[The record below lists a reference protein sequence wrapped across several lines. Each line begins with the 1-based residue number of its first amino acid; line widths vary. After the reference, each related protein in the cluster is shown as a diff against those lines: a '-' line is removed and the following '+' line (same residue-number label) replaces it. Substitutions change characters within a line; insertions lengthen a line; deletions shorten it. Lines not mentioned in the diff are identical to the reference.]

1 MPWQRAFRVVKHGR
15 QMLPAITPQA
25 KTPAPQASQH
35 FWHALR
41 TGIAAAAAYGL
52 AEWIG
57 IPESYWAAI
66 SAIIVMQSS
75 LGAAWS
81 TSKQRLLG
89 TLLGVALGACLVSA
103 LGTPHV
109 LFYGLVMVLLG
120 WLCSLLRMELIG
132 YRFAGVTFTIVVLV
146 ADPQQVWWV
155 GLYRFLEVSLGITTS
170 LLVTAVSARL
180 TQANA

>member
-1 MPWQRAFRVVKHGR
+1 MPRHEEPAVVLHRR
-15 QMLPAITPQA
+15 QTPQ
-25 KTPAPQASQH
+25 SQTSEH
-35 FWHALR
+35 LWHALR
-41 TGIAAAAAYGL
+41 TGSAAAAAYGL

-89 TLLGVALGACLVSA
+89 TLLGGGLGACLVSVVD
-103 LGTPHV
+103 LPHV
-109 LFYGLVMVLLG
+109 VLYGVVLVLLG
-120 WLCSLLRMELIG
+120 WFCVLLRMELVG

-155 GLYRFLEVSLGITTS
+155 GTYRFLEVSLGIVSS
-170 LLVTAVSARL
+170 LVVTAVSSRIARVC
-180 TQANA
+180 AG

>member
-1 MPWQRAFRVVKHGR
+1 
-15 QMLPAITPQA
+15 
-25 KTPAPQASQH
+25 
-35 FWHALR
+35 
-41 TGIAAAAAYGL
+41 
-52 AEWIG
+52 
-57 IPESYWAAI
+57 
-66 SAIIVMQSS
+66 MQSS

-89 TLLGVALGACLVSA
+89 TLLGVVLGACLVGA

-109 LFYGLVMVLLG
+109 ALYGLVMVLLG
-120 WLCSLLRMELIG
+120 GLCSLLRMEVIG

-170 LLVTAVSARL
+170 LVVTAVSARL
-180 TQANA
+180 TRLSA

>member
-1 MPWQRAFRVVKHGR
+1 MVLQG
-15 QMLPAITPQA
+15 PQLLRT
-25 KTPAPQASQH
+25 KTDQVSLSQAPRPQH
-35 FWHALR
+35 LWHALR
-41 TGIAAAAAYGL
+41 TGIAAASAYGL

-57 IPESYWAAI
+57 IPESYWSAI

-89 TLLGVALGACLVSA
+89 TLLGVVIGACLVGA
-103 LGTPHV
+103 FGTPHV
-109 LFYGLVMVLLG
+109 AFYGLVMVLLG
-120 WLCSLLRMELIG
+120 GLCSLLRMEVIG

-146 ADPQQVWWV
+146 ANPQQVWWV

-170 LLVTAVSARL
+170 LVVTAVSARL
-180 TQANA
+180 TSLRA

>member
-1 MPWQRAFRVVKHGR
+1 MVWRCNVPVARERLEATQHLGHAVRT
-15 QMLPAITPQA
+15 AI
-25 KTPAPQASQH
+25 AS
-35 FWHALR
+35 
-41 TGIAAAAAYGL
+41 TSAYLL

-81 TSKQRLLG
+81 TSKQRLQG
-89 TLLGVALGACLVSA
+89 TLLGVVLGACLVSLVGLPNGLVYA
-103 LGTPHV
+103 
-109 LFYGLVMVLLG
+109 LVMVLLG
-120 WLCSLLRMELIG
+120 WLCAVLRMELIG

-146 ADPQQVWWV
+146 TNPQQVWWV

-170 LLVTAVSARL
+170 LMVTAVSARL
-180 TQANA
+180 SSRNR

>member
-1 MPWQRAFRVVKHGR
+1 MTRARVVLQG
-15 QMLPAITPQA
+15 PQLLRA
-25 KTPAPQASQH
+25 KTNQVSLSQTPRPQH
-35 FWHALR
+35 LWHAMR

-89 TLLGVALGACLVSA
+89 TLLGVVLGACLVGA

-109 LFYGLVMVLLG
+109 ALYGLVMVLLG
-120 WLCSLLRMELIG
+120 GLCSLLHMEVIG

-170 LLVTAVSARL
+170 LVVTAVSARL
-180 TQANA
+180 TWLSA